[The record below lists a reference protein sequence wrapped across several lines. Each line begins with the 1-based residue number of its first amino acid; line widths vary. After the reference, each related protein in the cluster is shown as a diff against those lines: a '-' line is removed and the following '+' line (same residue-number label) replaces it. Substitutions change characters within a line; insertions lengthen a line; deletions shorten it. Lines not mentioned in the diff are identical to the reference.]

1 MGQPTQIS
9 LDLGQSDL
17 TPTVGL
23 VLATWHGRVG
33 LWHVTLLG
41 GRPVKGIMDERRLPS
56 QLAGE
61 EGRRATTGKVS
72 IMMLRWLVANYIRQT
87 AQEKLSEAVSEAT
100 RRQSGTDRE
109 GNDVG
114 ELPPCEIAF
123 IFATAMESDGLVN
136 LLKDRVTTRC
146 ASYVEH
152 AGHLGGRPLVI
163 AESGVGPKAA
173 AKATDDVIA
182 TSKPDWVVSAGF
194 AGALAEGIGRGHILM
209 ADDLVDP
216 HDKHLSVGFKIDS
229 DVVKATR
236 GLHLG
241 RLLTT
246 DLLVDSPD
254 QRRELG
260 TRYAATAC
268 DMETMA
274 VAEVCRHRQVRFLS
288 VRVITD
294 AVDDRLPSEIERLTK
309 QKTIAGK
316 LGAAT
321 GAVFKRPGTVKDF
334 WRLRED
340 ALKASDRLAKFLT
353 GVVPQLNV

>member
-1 MGQPTQIS
+1 
-9 LDLGQSDL
+9 
-17 TPTVGL
+17 
-23 VLATWHGRVG
+23 
-33 LWHVTLLG
+33 
-41 GRPVKGIMDERRLPS
+41 
-56 QLAGE
+56 
-61 EGRRATTGKVS
+61 
-72 IMMLRWLVANYIRQT
+72 MMLRWLVANYIRQT
-87 AQEKLSEAVSEAT
+87 AREKLSEAVSEAA
-100 RRQSGTDRE
+100 RRKSQAGGADSEAR
-109 GNDVG
+109 

-152 AGHLGGRPLVI
+152 AGHLGGRPLVV
-163 AESGVGPKAA
+163 AESGVGSKAA

-182 TSKPDWVVSAGF
+182 MSKPDWVVSAGF
-194 AGALAEGIGRGHILM
+194 AGALTEGISRGHVVM
-209 ADDLVDP
+209 ANDLVDP
-216 HDKHLSVGFKIDS
+216 HDNHLSIGFKIDS
-229 DVVKATR
+229 DVVKETR

-246 DLLVDSPD
+246 DRLVDSPG

-260 TRYAATAC
+260 TRHAAAAC
-268 DMETMA
+268 DMETMY
-274 VAEVCRHRQVRFLS
+274 VAEVCRKRQVRFLS

-294 AVDDRLPSEIERLTK
+294 AVDDRLPPEIERLTK

-321 GAVFKRPGTVKDF
+321 GALFKRPGTVKDF

>member
-1 MGQPTQIS
+1 
-9 LDLGQSDL
+9 
-17 TPTVGL
+17 
-23 VLATWHGRVG
+23 
-33 LWHVTLLG
+33 
-41 GRPVKGIMDERRLPS
+41 
-56 QLAGE
+56 
-61 EGRRATTGKVS
+61 
-72 IMMLRWLVANYIRQT
+72 MMLRWLVANYIRQT
-87 AQEKLSEAVSEAT
+87 ARQKLSEAVTEAARRQTQADGDGSEAG
-100 RRQSGTDRE
+100 Q
-109 GNDVG
+109 
-114 ELPPCEIAF
+114 LPACDIAF

-136 LLKDRVTTRC
+136 LLESRVTTRC
-146 ASYVEH
+146 ASYLEH
-152 AGHLGGRPLVI
+152 AGRLDGRPLVI
-163 AESGVGPKAA
+163 AESGVGSKAA
-173 AKATDDVIA
+173 AKATEDVIA
-182 TSKPDWVVSAGF
+182 MCEPDWVVSAGF
-194 AGALAEGIGRGHILM
+194 AGALTEDVGRGHVLM

-216 HDKHLSVGFKIDS
+216 QDKHLSVGFKIDS
-229 DVVKATR
+229 AVVEATR

-241 RLLTT
+241 RLLTIDRLIDT
-246 DLLVDSPD
+246 PD

-260 TRYAATAC
+260 RRHSAAAC

-274 VAEVCRHRQVRFLS
+274 VAEVCRRRQVRFLS

-294 AVDDRLPSEIERLTK
+294 AVDDRLPPEIERLTK